1 MLAETHKG
9 LNQPLYGFLVL
20 AQRSL
25 GRVGEKS
32 QDPLCETKIAPLA
45 LDYESVRTHLGTI
58 KRQCLASI
66 NQWINQS
73 INFLCTHITSNK
85 LKNSFK
91 ICIC

>member
-1 MLAETHKG
+1 MS
-9 LNQPLYGFLVL
+9 

-32 QDPLCETKIAPLA
+32 QDPLFETKIAPLA
-45 LDYESVRTHLGTI
+45 LDYESVRTHLGMI

-66 NQWINQS
+66 NQSIKQL
-73 INFLCTHITSNK
+73 INFLFTHIASSE

>member
-1 MLAETHKG
+1 M
-9 LNQPLYGFLVL
+9 L

-32 QDPLCETKIAPLA
+32 QDPLRKTKIAPLSV
-45 LDYESVRTHLGTI
+45 DYKSARTHLGTI

-66 NQWINQS
+66 NQSINQS
-73 INFLCTHITSNK
+73 INCLFTHITSSE